1 MKQQLVRN
9 MARLVLSAVIAV
21 IAVTALAVMS
31 PQGIQAGSPAGA
43 TTCGPVVYVTRGDS
57 LSLIASRCG
66 TSVQALLRANPSIWH
81 PDIIFVGQALN
92 VPGAIQAPTPV
103 PTPVTGNGSTIYVVQ
118 RGDTLYSIANRF
130 STTVT
135 DLMILNPNIRSGH
148 WIYVGQR
155 LRVPQSGNTSN
166 WLTYESSRHGFKFR
180 YPANWKL
187 TAEVAAP
194 GQNNDRETVTL
205 FQPGYGV
212 PGKFTRIFVYAG
224 KNGYVMRSPQCDS
237 TPVIQGVTACRSSYY
252 GPQSPP
258 QELLTFEKG
267 GSYFSMQL
275 VYEQS
280 SDIPVY
286 NQVLTTFQF
295 TR

>member
-9 MARLVLSAVIAV
+9 TVRLVLSAVIAV
-21 IAVTALAVMS
+21 ITVTALAVMS
-31 PQGIQAGSPAGA
+31 PQGIQASSPGGA

-81 PDIIFVGQALN
+81 PDMIFVGQALSI
-92 VPGAIQAPTPV
+92 PGAVQAPTPV
-103 PTPVTGNGSTIYVVQ
+103 PTPVTGNGNPIYVVQ

-135 DLMILNPNIRSGH
+135 DLMILNPNIRNGN

-155 LRVPQSGNTSN
+155 LRVPPSGNTSN
-166 WLTYESSRHGFKFR
+166 WLTYESTRHGFKFL
-180 YPANWKL
+180 YPASWKL
-187 TAEVAAP
+187 TAEVAPP
-194 GQNNDRETVTL
+194 GQNNDKETVTL

-212 PGKFTRIFVYAG
+212 PGKFTRIFIYAG
-224 KNGYVMRSPQCDS
+224 KNGYVMQSPRCDS
-237 TPVIQGVTACRSSYY
+237 TAVIQGVTACRSSYF
-252 GPQSPP
+252 GPQNPP
-258 QELLTFEKG
+258 QELVTFQKG
-267 GSYFSMQL
+267 GSFFSMQI

-280 SDIPVY
+280 SDIQVY
-286 NQVLTTFQF
+286 NEVLTGLQF